1 MREEGGIVM
10 ANMHCSGASSDLLIL
25 LLFEEL
31 EQFVDVACVLE
42 VFLNVDFW
50 NQVICGEG
58 TQHL

>member
-1 MREEGGIVM
+1 M
-10 ANMHCSGASSDLLIL
+10 ANKHCSGASSGLLIL

-31 EQFVDVACVLE
+31 EQFIDVACVLE

-58 TQHL
+58 KYS